1 MHWSFRH
8 RKASDNAEKS
18 PGKELLDDSR
28 RIMSSFVLTII
39 AALLTVPLFIILY
52 RYIPDVIIGGVRID
66 HVLTIA
72 LLFTILRVAAYF
84 IRYFLYGATAVT
96 ILIMIVG
103 QMAGGFGF
111 TDVYHKYRDLIT
123 YIGSN
128 PVRIAVLGETK
139 TNIPDAERII
149 AAIDYQNPEV
159 RDFAVRSAKKF
170 FTKESYDLN
179 YRHVVQYFS
188 VFRVMSSW
196 KYIQDPKWEEYY
208 AKASESMTLMSG
220 DCDDYSILMAA
231 CIKSIGGEVRL
242 VRTPRHL
249 YPEVKVCTFE
259 DLPVIIDLVKNRLFF
274 KESLGDRIYYH
285 LDEWNNVWLNFD
297 YTNIYPG
304 GAFMSEEIIGIMQ
317 IP

>member
-1 MHWSFRH
+1 MHWSLRH

-103 QMAGGFGF
+103 QITGGFGF